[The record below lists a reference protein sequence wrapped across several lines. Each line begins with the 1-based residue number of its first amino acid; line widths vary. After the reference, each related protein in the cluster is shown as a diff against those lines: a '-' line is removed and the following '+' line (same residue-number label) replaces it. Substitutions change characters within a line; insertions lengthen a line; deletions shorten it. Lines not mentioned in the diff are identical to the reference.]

1 MSERAAADM
10 REIDEAEARGRTEL
24 WPFWRRVYAQ
34 GDPLPRFAPPSSRAP
49 HRFEEGDPLP
59 DEYRA
64 LLLRMLRHEGERA
77 GNKSFLGFM
86 ATCLDLAEAIS
97 PDATSRLIKA
107 EYLAEELKH
116 AIMFHRLAVG
126 LERDFA
132 LKDVP
137 YAHYAFHL
145 PRETWADDAY
155 FHFFVDL
162 NGAFHARDWR
172 ESSYVP
178 LAKMSATVE
187 RDELGH
193 SEMGYWFLQRICE
206 TPRGKDVVQQ
216 LLGKWYAAALDMFGR
231 SDSPN
236 VPKFIGWGL
245 KSVGNA
251 EIRDAYKTYVDTKL
265 LALGL
270 DLPDQRA
277 NRRFL

>member
-1 MSERAAADM
+1 MSEMDV
-10 REIDEAEARGRTEL
+10 IGDAEERGRTEL
-24 WPFWRRVYAQ
+24 WPFWRKAYAQ
-34 GDPLPRFAPPSSRAP
+34 GDPLPHFAAP
-49 HRFEEGDPLP
+49 AGQPRHRFDEGDPLP
-59 DEYRA
+59 EEYKS

-86 ATCLDLAEAIS
+86 ATCLDLAEALF
-97 PDATSRLIKA
+97 PNRQTKLLKA

-132 LKDVP
+132 LLDVP

-178 LAKMSATVE
+178 LQKMSATVE

-193 SEMGYWFLQRICE
+193 SEMGYYFLQEICAS
-206 TPRGKDVVQQ
+206 PAGRALARK
-216 LLGKWYAAALDMFGR
+216 LLDKWYPAALDMFGR

-236 VPKFIGWGL
+236 VPRFIEWGL

-251 EIRDAYKTYVDTKL
+251 DIRQAYKAYVDRKL

-270 DLPDQRA
+270 EPPDERRH
-277 NRRFL
+277 RRFL